1 MKKSVVERFG
11 TLYRDKQEALDY
23 VDELAKTGIP
33 IYGLEVV
40 KLTKLRAEST
50 MYKTIWF
57 TSQENV
63 YERARVFI
71 KDQMVGVW
79 NYVEF
84 K

>member
-11 TLYRDKQEALDY
+11 TLYRDKQEALDF

-40 KLTKLRAEST
+40 KLTKLKAEST

>member
-40 KLTKLRAEST
+40 KLTKLKAEST

>member
-11 TLYRDKQEALDY
+11 TFYRDKQEALDY

-63 YERARVFI
+63 YERARIFI

>member
-1 MKKSVVERFG
+1 MKKFAIERFG
-11 TLYRDKQEALDY
+11 TLYRDKREALDH
-23 VDELAKTGIP
+23 VDDLSKADIP

-40 KLTKLRAEST
+40 KLTKTKAEST

-57 TSQENV
+57 PSQDNV
-63 YERARVFI
+63 YEQARVFI
-71 KDQMVGVW
+71 KEQMVGVW

>member
-11 TLYRDKQEALDY
+11 TFYRDKQEALDY

>member
-63 YERARVFI
+63 YERARIFI